1 MTKANYSVQYGIPGH
16 PAPDVESGDLLL
28 LAVNLLVVLVSSSSS
43 SPGTHGVQLHFS
55 FQLCCHPCLVPMN
68 SVTTTDHQPFLLCSH
83 SGQLPYSGP
92 PYFLRDCS
100 IPQMLEFLTHFFPIP
115 SYLII
120 TMIFPEQRSD
130 YISHLIS
137 SLAPAV
143 LCVPLSVSTLPFTG
157 FLAFSAL
164 STSTAHEMLFF
175 FFKLLSS
182 F

>member
-1 MTKANYSVQYGIPGH
+1 
-16 PAPDVESGDLLL
+16 
-28 LAVNLLVVLVSSSSS
+28 
-43 SPGTHGVQLHFS
+43 
-55 FQLCCHPCLVPMN
+55 MN
-68 SVTTTDHQPFLLCSH
+68 SVTTTDHQPFLLRSH
-83 SGQLPYSGP
+83 SGQLPYSEP

-143 LCVPLSVSTLPFTG
+143 LCMPLSVSTLPSMG

-175 FFKLLSS
+175 GFFFVNLAVFDIVHSSPLDMLPFLGLWITTLSWFPFS
-182 F
+182 LPAHCSGR